1 MAIYKDVESL
11 EVVAYKGESDDFDR
25 GVTFILEKLDALPVA
40 DVAAVRHGKW
50 LYVSGEG
57 RYAEYECSECKAHV
71 RFDEKIDGT
80 IPRYKGCPHC
90 LAVMDLK
97 E

>member
-40 DVAAVRHGKW
+40 DVVAVRHGKW
-50 LYVSGEG
+50 LYVSGEEDMRNMSVASA
-57 RYAEYECSECKAHV
+57 RYMFVLMKRLTVPFHGIGVV
-71 RFDEKIDGT
+71 RIVW
-80 IPRYKGCPHC
+80 P
-90 LAVMDLK
+90 
-97 E
+97 